1 MYEEDVGRKK
11 EEEKEEGKDRAQRKL
26 KALGKMVLPVTT
38 SLQRIPESSKK
49 DGSVRK
55 GRIHEPW

>member
-1 MYEEDVGRKK
+1 MGRKK
-11 EEEKEEGKDRAQRKL
+11 EEEKEEGKRQSTKEAKGI
-26 KALGKMVLPVTT
+26 GKWLLPVTT

-55 GRIHEPW
+55 GQDT

>member
-1 MYEEDVGRKK
+1 MWRDVGRKK
-11 EEEKEEGKDRAQRKL
+11 EEEKEEGKRQSTKEAKGI
-26 KALGKMVLPVTT
+26 GKWLLPVTT

-55 GRIHEPW
+55 GQDT